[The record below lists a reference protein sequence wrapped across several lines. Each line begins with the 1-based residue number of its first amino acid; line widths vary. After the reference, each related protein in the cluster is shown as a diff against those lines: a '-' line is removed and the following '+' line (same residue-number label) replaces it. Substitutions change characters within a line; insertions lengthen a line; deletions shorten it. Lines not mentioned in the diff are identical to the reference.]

1 MSETAVRLHAQGK
14 VRDVYDVGD
23 ERLLLVATDRISA
36 FDAVLPDP
44 IPDKGRVLTG
54 LTLFWLERTRDLVGN
69 HLLSADRRDFPEPF
83 RSEPSLSGRAMLVTK
98 ARVVPVECVAR
109 GYLTGSGLT
118 QYRAE
123 GHVCGVPLPPGL
135 DEAHRL
141 DEPIFTPT
149 TKAAE
154 GHDLPLTFEETVEL
168 IGRGLAE
175 RLRELTIALY
185 ERGAEVAAERGIL
198 VADTKFE
205 FGFAGGE
212 LMLIDE
218 VLTPDSSRFWPADGY
233 EPGRSQPSFDKQF
246 VRDWLDAS
254 GWDHEPPAPSLPA
267 EVIARTAMKYQEAY
281 ERLTGERWE
290 HYRHTMGVM
299 SDRDWERCAADLDRL
314 RTGLS
319 GGAGAH
325 EPGEGA

>member
-1 MSETAVRLHAQGK
+1 MSETAARLHGQGK
-14 VRDVYDVGD
+14 VRDLYDVGD
-23 ERLLLVATDRISA
+23 GRLLLVATDRISA
-36 FDAVLPDP
+36 FDVVLPNP

-54 LTLFWLERTRDLVGN
+54 ITLFWLERTRDLLAN
-69 HLLSADRRDFPEPF
+69 HLVSADRRDFPEPF
-83 RSEPSLSGRAMLVTK
+83 RSEPSLSGRAMLVER
-98 ARVVPVECVAR
+98 ADAIPVECVAR
-109 GYLTGSGLT
+109 GYLTGSGLK

-141 DEPIFTPT
+141 PEPIFTPT

-154 GHDLPLTFEETVEL
+154 GHDLPLTFEETCEL

-185 ERGAEVAAERGIL
+185 ERGAEVAAERGII

-212 LMLIDE
+212 LILIDE

-233 EPGRSQPSFDKQF
+233 APGRSQPSFDKQF

-254 GWDHEPPAPSLPA
+254 GWDHEPPPPELPA
-267 EVIARTAMKYQEAY
+267 EVIGRTALKYQEAY
-281 ERLTGERWE
+281 ERITGERWE
-290 HYRHTMGVM
+290 HYRHRMGVM
-299 SDRDWERCAADLDRL
+299 TDRDWETCAVDLERIRDQHR
-314 RTGLS
+314 
-319 GGAGAH
+319 
-325 EPGEGA
+325 